1 MYKKILLAYDGTREG
16 LIALREGALLAMRF
30 KAQVFLLSVVPETA
44 GVRVASSVQGDVV
57 GQQIEN
63 YKAVLKRAVE
73 VARELGLDPVA
84 RLEIGEPA
92 PRIAAFANE
101 IGADLIV
108 VGHRRQG
115 ALARWWTGVTG
126 SYISD
131 LVSCSV
137 LVACNAIS
145 DEAFEAAL
153 HSAGE
158 GR

>member
-16 LIALREGALLAMRF
+16 LIALREGALLAMRC

-131 LVSCSV
+131 LVNCSV
-137 LVACNAIS
+137 LVACNPIS

>member
-1 MYKKILLAYDGTREG
+1 MYKKILLAYDGSREG
-16 LIALREGALLAMRF
+16 LIALREGALLAKRC
-30 KAQVFLLSVVPETA
+30 KAQVFLLSVLPETA

-57 GQQIEN
+57 GQQIET

-73 VARELGLDPVA
+73 VARQLGLDPQA
-84 RLEIGEPA
+84 RLVIGEPT

-115 ALARWWTGVTG
+115 ALGRWWTGATG

-145 DEAFEAAL
+145 DEAFEAEL

-158 GR
+158 Q